1 MDGEHPG
8 GGSLELARLIDEY
21 GQHLIPDLKHEYG
34 IDLREIFSED
44 DPLDPRWVLV
54 HVANLPMASSFV
66 AVNRGGLEYRGWGQE
81 QYTAAD
87 ISDGLSELAYILIMA
102 HRDPDKPVPQP
113 PKRYP
118 RPGDKPQTDDRKT
131 KFKEGS
137 FGAMMQQAKINRRK
151 RMAAKAAEGA

>member
-1 MDGEHPG
+1 MDGEHPS
-8 GGSLELARLIDEY
+8 GGSLELARLVDEY
-21 GQHLIPDLKHEYG
+21 GQHLVPDLKQYYG

-44 DPLDPRWVLV
+44 NPLDPKWVLV
-54 HVANLPMASSFV
+54 HVSNLPLASSFV
-66 AVNRGGLEYRGWGQE
+66 AVNRGGIEFRGWGQE
-81 QYTAAD
+81 QHSAAD
-87 ISDGLSELAYILIMA
+87 MIDALSEIAYILILA
-102 HRDPDKPVPQP
+102 HRDPDKPAPQP

-118 RPGDKPQTDDRKT
+118 RPGDKPLKDDQKT